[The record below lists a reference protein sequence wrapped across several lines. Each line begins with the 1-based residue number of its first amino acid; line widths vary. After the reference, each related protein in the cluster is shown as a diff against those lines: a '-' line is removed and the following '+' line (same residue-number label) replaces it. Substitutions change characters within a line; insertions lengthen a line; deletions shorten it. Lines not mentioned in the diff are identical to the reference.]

1 MKIRSNTISTAII
14 AAALS
19 VSTPWALSQSVLAES
34 VLTAPGVPPKPPTGS
49 NAIMQPELARCM
61 PGFNR
66 VNVVKSPT
74 GSVTSFE
81 CRTPVIHCP
90 QHPTASQVSLVGDA
104 DANSNHN
111 PDIAALTLSYSC
123 TFYTPEG

>member
-14 AAALS
+14 VAALC
-19 VSTPWALSQSVLAES
+19 VSTPWALAES

-49 NAIMQPELARCM
+49 NAIMQPELAKCA

-66 VNVVKSPT
+66 VNVVKSPL

-90 QHPTASQVSLVGDA
+90 HHPTASQVSLVGDA
-104 DANSNHN
+104 DANSNQN

-123 TFYTPEG
+123 TYYTPEG

>member
-1 MKIRSNTISTAII
+1 MKIRSNSLSTILI
-14 AAALS
+14 AASLCL
-19 VSTPWALSQSVLAES
+19 STPLALAES
-34 VLTAPGVPPKPPTGS
+34 VLTAPAKPKSPGATGS
-49 NAIMQPELARCM
+49 IMQPELARCA

-66 VNVVKSPT
+66 VNVVKSPL

-90 QHPTASQVSLVGDA
+90 HHPTASQVSLVGDA
-104 DANSNHN
+104 DANSNQN

-123 TFYTPEG
+123 TYYTPEG

>member
-1 MKIRSNTISTAII
+1 MKIRSNSLSTAII
-14 AAALS
+14 VAALCF
-19 VSTPWALSQSVLAES
+19 STPWALTESVLAES
-34 VLTAPGVPPKPPTGS
+34 VLTAPKQPPKPPTGS

-66 VNVVKSPT
+66 VNVVKSPL

-90 QHPTASQVSLVGDA
+90 HHPTASQVSLVGDA
-104 DANSNHN
+104 DANSNQN

-123 TFYTPEG
+123 TYYTPEG